1 MKFRKNI
8 CKTSM
13 KNAVSLNT
21 SCLFDAIASNFLLVY
36 TRDAHVDRPLSVGL
50 LNSMITLTDGAI
62 MQVRKLEADKAKVG
76 QLLRI
81 FVEAGG
87 CSGFEYGMS
96 FDNKKVGD
104 RLLESNGV
112 SFLMDATSLEYLDGS
127 VIHFDDGLN
136 GKGFDIQNPNASSTC
151 GCGRS
156 FN

>member
-1 MKFRKNI
+1 
-8 CKTSM
+8 M
-13 KNAVSLNT
+13 KNAVCVST
-21 SCLFDAIASNFLLVY
+21 SFWFDAAIADFMRVY

-50 LNSMITLTDGAI
+50 FNSMITLTDGAT
-62 MQVRKLEADKAKVG
+62 MQVRKLEADKAKAG

>member
-1 MKFRKNI
+1 
-8 CKTSM
+8 M
-13 KNAVSLNT
+13 KNAVWVST
-21 SCLFDAIASNFLLVY
+21 SFRFDAAIADFMRVY
-36 TRDAHVDRPLSVGL
+36 SRDAHVDRPLSVGL
-50 LNSMITLTDGAI
+50 LNSMITLTEGAT